1 LLPGGFET
9 MVPAMSLAGRT
20 AVITGGGRGIGAA
33 VARSLA
39 EQGARVLLAAR
50 SRDQVESL
58 AGALVGQGLDA
69 HAAACDVTDEDSVA
83 ELVRAASAALGHVD
97 ILVNNAG
104 TASSA
109 SIERTT
115 LEEWNRIMAV
125 NATGPFLCTRA
136 FIGGMA
142 KRGWGRV
149 VNVAS
154 ITSRVGSKYI
164 AAYTASKHAVL
175 GFTRVAAAEY
185 GGSGVSVNAVC
196 PGYVD
201 TEMTAESVAMV
212 VERTGLDR
220 ASALSA
226 ILDTVNQKRLISV
239 DEVAFVVT
247 SLCHE
252 HAGGINGQPIVIDGG
267 GLLA

>member
-1 LLPGGFET
+1 
-9 MVPAMSLAGRT
+9 MSLAGKT

-33 VARSLA
+33 VAGALA
-39 EQGARVLLAAR
+39 AEGARVLLAAR
-50 SRDQVESL
+50 SLGQVEAAAREL
-58 AGALVGQGLDA
+58 GQRGFEA
-69 HAAACDVTDEDSVA
+69 HAAACDVTLESSVR
-83 ELVRAASAALGHVD
+83 ELEASARSLLGQVD

-109 SIERTT
+109 PIESTT
-115 LEEWNRIMAV
+115 LDEWNRIMAV

-142 KRGWGRV
+142 ERGWGRV

-154 ITSRVGSKYI
+154 VTSRVGSRYI

-185 GGSGVSVNAVC
+185 ARAGISVNAVC

-201 TEMTAESVAMV
+201 TEMTTESVERVMQ
-212 VERTGLDR
+212 RTGLDR
-220 ASALSA
+220 ERALAA
-226 ILDTVNQKRLISV
+226 ILETVNQKRLISV
-239 DEVAFVVT
+239 DEVAFVVA
-247 SLCHE
+247 SLCAV
-252 HAGGINGQPIVIDGG
+252 HAGGINGQAIVIDGG
-267 GLLA
+267 GLLS